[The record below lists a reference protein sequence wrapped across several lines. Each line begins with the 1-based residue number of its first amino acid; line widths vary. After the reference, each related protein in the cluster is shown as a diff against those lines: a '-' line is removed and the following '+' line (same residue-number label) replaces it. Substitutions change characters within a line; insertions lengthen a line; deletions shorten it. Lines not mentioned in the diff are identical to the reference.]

1 MKHKLIGLAAV
12 CATFASTLPAQAADD
27 MAGMQMKPAASTSAP
42 KSTPASAPKPVEA
55 EVRKVDAANGKITL
69 KHGPIENL
77 GMPAM
82 TMSFPVKDKAS
93 LARLKEGSR
102 VRATFDKVN
111 GVATVTNI
119 EPE

>member
-1 MKHKLIGLAAV
+1 MKHNLIGLAAV
-12 CATFASTLPAQAADD
+12 CATFAFTLPAQAADD

-42 KSTPASAPKPVEA
+42 KPVQA
-55 EVRKVDAANGKITL
+55 EVRKVDTANGKVTL

-77 GMPAM
+77 GMSAM

-93 LARLKEGSR
+93 LARLKEGSK

>member
-1 MKHKLIGLAAV
+1 MKRNLIGLATV
-12 CATFASTLPAQAADD
+12 CATFAFTLPAQAADD
-27 MAGMQMKPAASTSAP
+27 MAGMQMTPAASTSA
-42 KSTPASAPKPVEA
+42 STSAPKPVEA
-55 EVRKVDAANGKITL
+55 EVRKVDTANGKVTL

-77 GMPAM
+77 GMSAM

-93 LARLKEGSR
+93 LARLKEGSK

>member
-1 MKHKLIGLAAV
+1 MKRNLMGLAAV
-12 CATFASTLPAQAADD
+12 CATVAFALPAHAADD
-27 MAGMQMKPAASTSAP
+27 MAGMQMKPAASASGSKSAP
-42 KSTPASAPKPVEA
+42 KSAPKPVEA
-55 EVRKVDAANGKITL
+55 EVRKVDTANSRVTL

-77 GMPAM
+77 GMSAM

-93 LARLKEGSR
+93 LDNLKEGSK

-111 GVATVTNI
+111 GVATVTHI

>member
-1 MKHKLIGLAAV
+1 MKRNLMGLAAV
-12 CATFASTLPAQAADD
+12 CATVTFALPAHAADD
-27 MAGMQMKPAASTSAP
+27 MAGMQMKPAASTSAS
-42 KSTPASAPKPVEA
+42 KSAPKPVEA
-55 EVRKVDAANGKITL
+55 EVRKVDTANSRVTL

-93 LARLKEGSR
+93 LDNLKEGSK

-111 GVATVTNI
+111 GVATVTHI